1 IQQRPAFQKARQKGL
16 GSNER
21 NCADI

>member
-1 IQQRPAFQKARQKGL
+1 QRPAFQKARQKGL